1 MHIFHS
7 DDDLLDRKHLDPIF
21 KQLFT
26 LSFILYFYR
35 RNVQISINLG
45 KTFLRISPIRKTVVA

>member
-7 DDDLLDRKHLDPIF
+7 DDDLLDRKRLDPIF
-21 KQLFT
+21 KQRFN

-35 RNVQISINLG
+35 RNVHMHIFVSRGTGLSNRY
-45 KTFLRISPIRKTVVA
+45 KTFKAV